1 MDSIRH
7 LLGSNRIVPVV
18 KIEDAA
24 RAVDLQAAL
33 VDAGITI
40 IEITFRT
47 DAAAAAIEACRASA
61 GSMVVGAGTVRTIE
75 QVDRAIDAGA
85 EFLVA
90 PGFSRTITEYALKKG
105 VPHIPGT
112 ITPTEVEMATELGLD
127 VLKFF
132 PAEQAGGPGFL
143 KSLGA
148 VYPGIGF
155 MPTGGVNA
163 GNIKDYLA
171 LPNVLA
177 CGGSWMVKPEWI
189 NAGEFGVIRK
199 TAAEALK
206 AISQTES

>member
-1 MDSIRH
+1 MDSVRN

-18 KIEDAA
+18 KIEDAD

-33 VDAGITI
+33 VEAGITI

-47 DAAAAAIEACRASA
+47 AAAAEAIEACRGSA
-61 GSMVVGAGTVRTIE
+61 GSMVIGAGTVRTIE

-90 PGFSRTITEYALKKG
+90 PGFSRELTEYALKKG
-105 VPHIPGT
+105 IPHIPGT
-112 ITPTEVEMATELGLD
+112 ITPTEIEMATSLGLD

-143 KSLGA
+143 RSLSA
-148 VYPGIGF
+148 VYPEIGF

-163 GNIKDYLA
+163 SNISDYLA

-189 NAGEFGVIRK
+189 AAGDFESIRR
-199 TAAEALK
+199 TAADAVRT
-206 AISQTES
+206 ISQTES